1 MNLATIYVLKWSFGH
16 ILLQKSQ
23 DLLRELR
30 MKKSDVEMKTGLID
44 DGLPA
49 VMELV
54 EEAKQHADDLKKQAE
69 GLAQ

>member
-1 MNLATIYVLKWSFGH
+1 
-16 ILLQKSQ
+16 
-23 DLLRELR
+23 

-54 EEAKQHADDLKKQAE
+54 EEAKQHADDLKKQAD